1 MSKFLRNKN
10 FLVLRQQ
17 EVIKHIEEN
26 KYASW
31 GGLVTNLGM
40 SKKMLKK
47 ALNNVDL
54 CVSINSKRQFF
65 TLKDIVIKNKT
76 SNFPI
81 WEINGKVFSAIGN
94 LNNTVLHIVK
104 YAPNGIDEKTLSSV
118 LKTPARNVLNELKD
132 GKKIKALS
140 FEGRTVYFS
149 PESKRFSKQFP
160 RRLQEEN
167 CGEIQITFEEFF
179 RTLSPEIKYIAEKL
193 VPEELRNAGNINY
206 TEFVKLLLTEP
217 KLTHTSDRHMA
228 RYLQTPG
235 RVQKLIKTEIKGH
248 SAISKYKDLLTVEFY
263 VRMFEFLVE
272 KVVEFTGIKE
282 VTILV
287 DATVNPRYKRDLTHY
302 RCHTAIIAELKCP
315 IAMIVTKG
323 KVHESPVFQRILAKV
338 QSLKVKVKYVICDA
352 GYDSAKVY
360 VHTANKLKALCIIPT
375 RDMKEGNFDR
385 DTFQLSLD
393 YYFESIFKNDIFEQA
408 SQQTIEKAGAH
419 IRDLVDA
426 VKKLDWWKEIYKMR
440 TGVERFFSWVKGF
453 LGLTMSNKYNM
464 KQVARHA
471 YQVFSFTVAQA
482 LCALKM
488 GIEHKTAS
496 FRSFIL

>member
-17 EVIKHIEEN
+17 EVIKYIEEK
-26 KYASW
+26 KYVSW
-31 GGLVTNLGM
+31 GELVTNLGM
-40 SKKMLKK
+40 SKKMLKR

-65 TLKDIVIKNKT
+65 TLKEIVSKNRNP
-76 SNFPI
+76 NFPV

-94 LNNTVLHIVK
+94 LNDTILYIVR
-104 YAPNGIDEKTLSSV
+104 YVPNGIDEKTVSSI
-118 LKTPARNVLNELKD
+118 LKTPTRNVLKELKEC
-132 GKKIKALS
+132 GKIKAVN

-167 CGEIQITFEEFF
+167 CEEIQITFEEFF
-179 RTLSPEIKYIAEKL
+179 KTLGPEIKHIAKEL
-193 VPEELRNAGNINY
+193 VPEELKKAENINY
-206 TEFVKLLLTEP
+206 KEFVKLILAEP
-217 KLTHTSDRHMA
+217 KLAYTSDRHMS
-228 RYLQTPG
+228 RCLQNSG
-235 RVQKLIKTEIKGH
+235 RMNKLIKTEIKGH

-263 VRMFEFLVE
+263 VKMFEYLVQ
-272 KVVEFTGIKE
+272 KILDFTGLKE

-287 DATVNPRYKRDLTHY
+287 DATVNSRYKRDLTHY

-323 KVHESPVFQRILAKV
+323 KAHESPVFQRILAKI
-338 QSLKVKVKYVICDA
+338 QALKVKVKYVICDA

-375 RDMKEGNFDR
+375 RDMKEDNFR
-385 DTFQLSLD
+385 NTFQLSLD
-393 YYFESIFKNDIFEQA
+393 YYFESIFKNDIFEEA
-408 SQQTIEKAGAH
+408 ATQTVEKAGAR
-419 IRDLVDA
+419 IRELVDA

-453 LGLTMSNKYNM
+453 LGLTMSNKYNL

-471 YQVFSFTVAQA
+471 YQIFSFTVAQA
-482 LCALKM
+482 LCALKL
-488 GIEHKTAS
+488 GIGSKTAS

>member
-1 MSKFLRNKN
+1 M
-10 FLVLRQQ
+10 
-17 EVIKHIEEN
+17 IKYIEEK
-26 KYASW
+26 KYVSW
-31 GGLVTNLGM
+31 GELVTNLGM
-40 SKKMLKK
+40 TKKMLTK
-47 ALNNVDL
+47 ALQNVEL
-54 CVSINSKRQFF
+54 STSINSKRKFF
-65 TLKDIVIKNKT
+65 TLRKQVIENKDPQT
-76 SNFPI
+76 SI
-81 WEINGKVFSAIGN
+81 WETNGKVFSAIGN
-94 LNNTVLHIVK
+94 LNDAILHIVR
-104 YAPNGIDEKTLSSV
+104 YVPNGIDERTLSSI
-118 LKTPARNVLNELKD
+118 LKTPARNILKELKD
-132 GKKIKALS
+132 DKKIKAVS

-167 CGEIQITFEEFF
+167 CEEIQITFEEFF
-179 RTLSPEIKYIAEKL
+179 KTLCPEIKHIAEEL
-193 VPEELRNAGNINY
+193 VPEELRKASNINY
-206 TEFVKLLLTEP
+206 KEFVKLLLAEP
-217 KLTHTSDRHMA
+217 KLTYTSDRHMA
-228 RYLQTPG
+228 RHLQNSA
-235 RVQKLIKTEIKGH
+235 RMDKLIKTEIKGH
-248 SAISKYKDLLTVEFY
+248 SAISKYKDLLTVDFY
-263 VRMFEFLVE
+263 VKMFEFLVE
-272 KVVEFTGIKE
+272 KVLEFTNLKE

-323 KVHESPVFQRILAKV
+323 KVHESPVFQRILAKI

-360 VHTANKLKALCIIPT
+360 VHTANKLRALCIIPT
-375 RDMKEGNFDR
+375 RDMKDGSFDR

-393 YYFESIFKNDIFEQA
+393 YYFESIFKNDIFEEAATQNM
-408 SQQTIEKAGAH
+408 EKAGSH
-419 IRDLVDA
+419 IRELVDA

-453 LGLTMSNKYNM
+453 LGLTMSNKYNL

-471 YQVFSFTVAQA
+471 YQIFSFTVAQA

>member
-17 EVIKHIEEN
+17 EVIKYIQEKN
-26 KYASW
+26 YVSW
-31 GGLVTNLGM
+31 GELVTNLGM
-40 SKKMLKK
+40 SKKMLKR

-65 TLKDIVIKNKT
+65 TLKDVVLNNRN
-76 SNFPI
+76 SDFPI
-81 WEINGKVFSAIGN
+81 WEVNGKVFSAFGT
-94 LNNTVLHIVK
+94 LSNTIWYIVK
-104 YAPNGIDEKTLSSV
+104 YAPNGIDEKTLSTI
-118 LKTPARNVLNELKD
+118 LKTPTRNVLNELKES
-132 GKKIKALS
+132 KKIKAVS

-149 PESKRFSKQFP
+149 SESKRFSRQFP

-179 RTLSPEIKYIAEKL
+179 KTLSPEIKHIAEEL
-193 VPEELRNAGNINY
+193 VPEELRKEESISY
-206 TEFVKLLLTEP
+206 TEFVKLILAEP
-217 KLTHTSDRHMA
+217 KLAHASDRHMA
-228 RYLQTPG
+228 RYLQNPS
-235 RVQKLIKTEIKGH
+235 RMQKLIKTEINGH
-248 SAISKYKDLLTVEFY
+248 SAISKYKDLLTVDFY
-263 VRMFEFLVE
+263 VRMFEYLVQ
-272 KVVEFTGIKE
+272 KVLDFTGLKE

-323 KVHESPVFQRILAKV
+323 KVHESPVFQRILAKI
-338 QSLKVKVKYVICDA
+338 QALKVKVKYVICDA

-360 VHTANKLKALCIIPT
+360 VHTANKLRALCIIPT
-375 RDMKEGNFDR
+375 RDMKEGNFNR

-393 YYFESIFKNDIFEQA
+393 YYFESIFKNDLFEEAALQNV
-408 SQQTIEKAGAH
+408 ERAGLH
-419 IRDLVDA
+419 IRELVDA

-453 LGLTMSNKYNM
+453 LGLTMSNKYNL

-471 YQVFSFTVAQA
+471 YQIFSFTVAQA
-482 LCALKM
+482 LCALKL
-488 GIEHKTAS
+488 GIDHKTAS

>member
-1 MSKFLRNKN
+1 MSKYLRNKN
-10 FLVLRQQ
+10 FVVLRQQ
-17 EVIKHIEEN
+17 EVIKYIEEK
-26 KYASW
+26 KYVSW
-31 GGLVTNLGM
+31 GELVTTLGM
-40 SKKMLKK
+40 SKKILKK

-65 TLKDIVIKNKT
+65 TLKKLVLQNKNT
-76 SNFPI
+76 DFPV
-81 WEINGKVFSAIGN
+81 WEINGKVFSVMGN
-94 LNNTVLHIVK
+94 LNNTVLHIIK
-104 YAPNGIDEKTLSSV
+104 YAPNGIDEKTLSSI
-118 LKTPARNVLNELKD
+118 LKTPTRNVLKELKD
-132 GKKIKALS
+132 DKKIKAVS

-167 CGEIQITFEEFF
+167 CEEIQITFEEFF
-179 RTLSPEIKYIAEKL
+179 KTLGPEIKHIAEEL
-193 VPEELRNAGNINY
+193 VPEELRNTKNINY
-206 TEFVKLLLTEP
+206 KEFVKLLLAEP
-217 KLTHTSDRHMA
+217 KLTYTSDRHMS
-228 RYLQTPG
+228 RYLQNSS
-235 RVQKLIKTEIKGH
+235 RIEKLIKTEIKGH
-248 SAISKYKDLLTVEFY
+248 SAISKYKDLLTVDFY
-263 VRMFEFLVE
+263 VKMFEFLVE
-272 KVVEFTGIKE
+272 KVLDFTGLKE

-323 KVHESPVFQRILAKV
+323 KVHESPVFQRILAKI
-338 QSLKVKVKYVICDA
+338 QALKVKVKYVICDA

-375 RDMKEGNFDR
+375 RDMKKGNFDR

-393 YYFESIFKNDIFEQA
+393 YYFESIFKNDIFEEA
-408 SQQTIEKAGAH
+408 SQQTIEKAGVH
-419 IRDLVDA
+419 IRELVDA
-426 VKKLDWWKEIYKMR
+426 VKKLEWWKEIYKMR

-453 LGLTMSNKYNM
+453 LGLTMSNKYNL

-471 YQVFSFTVAQA
+471 YQIFSFTVAQA

>member
-10 FLVLRQQ
+10 FVVLRQQ
-17 EVIKHIEEN
+17 EVIKYIEEK
-26 KYASW
+26 KYVSW
-31 GGLVTNLGM
+31 GELVTNLGM
-40 SKKMLKK
+40 SKKMLKR

-54 CVSINSKRQFF
+54 RVSINSKRQFF
-65 TLKDIVIKNKT
+65 TLKEIVLKNRNP
-76 SNFPI
+76 NFPI
-81 WEINGKVFSAIGN
+81 WEINGKVFSAIGD
-94 LNNTVLHIVK
+94 LNDTTLHIIR
-104 YAPNGIDEKTLSSV
+104 YAPHGIDEKTVSSI
-118 LKTPARNVLNELKD
+118 LKTPTRNVLKELKNV
-132 GKKIKALS
+132 KKIKAVS

-149 PESKRFSKQFP
+149 SESKRFSQQFP
-160 RRLQEEN
+160 KRLQEEN
-167 CGEIQITFEEFF
+167 CEEIQITFEEFF
-179 RTLSPEIKYIAEKL
+179 KTINPEIKHIAEEF
-193 VPEELRNAGNINY
+193 VPEELRKAKNINY
-206 TEFVKLLLTEP
+206 KEFVKLILAEP
-217 KLTHTSDRHMA
+217 KLAHTSDRHMS
-228 RYLQTPG
+228 RHLHNSD
-235 RVQKLIKTEIKGH
+235 RMEKLIKTEIKGH
-248 SAISKYKDLLTVEFY
+248 SAISKYKDLLTVDFY
-263 VRMFEFLVE
+263 VKMFEFLIQRVL
-272 KVVEFTGIKE
+272 EFTGLKE

-323 KVHESPVFQRILAKV
+323 KVHESPIFQRILAKI
-338 QSLKVKVKYVICDA
+338 QALKVKVKYVICDA

-375 RDMKEGNFDR
+375 RDMKKRNFDR

-393 YYFESIFKNDIFEQA
+393 YYFESIFKNDIFEEAATQNV
-408 SQQTIEKAGAH
+408 EKAGFR
-419 IRDLVDA
+419 IRELVDA

-453 LGLTMSNKYNM
+453 LGLTMSNKYNL

-488 GIEHKTAS
+488 GIGSKTAS